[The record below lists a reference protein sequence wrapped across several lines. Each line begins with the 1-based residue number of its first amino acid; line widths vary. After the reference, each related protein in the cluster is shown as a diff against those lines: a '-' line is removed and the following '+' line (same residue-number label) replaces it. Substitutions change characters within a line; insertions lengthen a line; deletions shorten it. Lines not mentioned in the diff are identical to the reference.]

1 MDNDHD
7 RTVAGT
13 VIGGTTGFLLLGA
26 ALLPVA
32 LPAVIAA
39 GIATLGMIGGAFTG
53 GTIAAE
59 MSDDG
64 NGSAQGNGD

>member
-1 MDNDHD
+1 MDNDLD
-7 RTVAGT
+7 RTTAGAI
-13 VIGGTTGFLLLGA
+13 IGGTAGFLLLGA

-32 LPAVIAA
+32 IPTVIATS
-39 GIATLGMIGGAFTG
+39 IATLGMIGGAFTG